1 MHVEDAGAAG
11 LLLRVERGRFETHL
25 LRVEEV
31 PVLVHIVVVRVE
43 ALLAQVAEVVLGDV
57 TLGAVVEDEVLL
69 HTALPAGCLTYIVSM
84 RKVNTGW
91 RGRGNWI
98 HKGRINVTRRS
109 VAQQCVDNLACDG
122 KDARRSVF

>member
-1 MHVEDAGAAG
+1 M
-11 LLLRVERGRFETHL
+11 LLRVERGRLETHL

-31 PVLVHIVVVRVE
+31 PVLVHFVVVRVE

-57 TLGAVVEDEVLL
+57 ALGAVVEDEVLL
-69 HTALPAGCLTYIVSM
+69 HTALPAGCLAYTVSI

-98 HKGRINVTRRS
+98 HKGGINVTRRS
-109 VAQQCVDNLACDG
+109 VAQCVDNLACDG